1 MRRTAPFALSVA
13 TLLVTSLAQTP
24 AHAAAPANFDAQVRK
39 AALQVMKDNGIAG
52 LAIAVT
58 DNGEQHFYNFG
69 VASKQNKQPVSSDTL
84 FEIGSVSK
92 TFTATLAGFAQA
104 AGKLKLEDSPT
115 RYIKELRGSALDK
128 VTLTQLATH
137 VTGGFPL
144 QLPDEVKTP
153 QQLTDYYKNWQP
165 QYPADTQRSYAN
177 PSVGLLGIATA
188 RALDVPFKTAL
199 QRNVFAPLG
208 LSNTHID
215 VPVTRQATYAQGY
228 DKDDAPVRVN
238 PDQIADEAYGVKSSS
253 RDLLRFVQIQ
263 LGEIKLGAKLQAA
276 VDATRTGYYQ
286 VGPMTQDL
294 IWEQYAYPP
303 KLADLQQYNGSRM
316 VLESQP
322 VTALRKPLPP
332 QQDVWV
338 NKTGATGGFGAYV
351 AFVPSRHRGIVILAN
366 RNYPNEVRVK
376 LAWDILSKLN

>member
-1 MRRTAPFALSVA
+1 MHRTAPLVLSL
-13 TLLVTSLAQTP
+13 TSLLVASLAQ
-24 AHAAAPANFDAQVRK
+24 AAPPDFDAKVNKLAQ
-39 AALQVMKDNGIAG
+39 QVMREQNIAG
-52 LAIAVT
+52 LAIGVT
-58 DNGEQHFYNFG
+58 DHGEQRFYNFG
-69 VASKQNKQPVSSDTL
+69 VASKENKQPVSSDTL

-104 AGKLKLEDSPT
+104 ADKLKLQDSPT
-115 RYIKELRGSALDK
+115 RYLKELRGSALDK
-128 VTLTQLATH
+128 VTLIQLATH
-137 VTGGFPL
+137 TAGGFPL

-153 QQLTDYYKNWQP
+153 QQLTDYYRNWQP
-165 QYPADTQRSYAN
+165 QYPAGTQRSYAN
-177 PSVGLLGIATA
+177 PSIGLLGIATA
-188 RALDVPFKTAL
+188 RALDVPFKTAM

-215 VPVTRQATYAQGY
+215 VPVTRQAIYAQGY

-253 RDLLRFVQIQ
+253 RDLLRFVQVQ
-263 LGEIKLGAKLQAA
+263 LGEVKLGDKLRAA

-303 KLADLQQYNGSRM
+303 KLAELQQYNGSSM
-316 VLESQP
+316 VLQSQP

-332 QQDVWV
+332 QQEVWL

-351 AFVPSRHRGIVILAN
+351 AFVPSKQRGIVILAN

>member
-1 MRRTAPFALSVA
+1 MRRTAPLALSLIA
-13 TLLVTSLAQTP
+13 LTFAHLAQ
-24 AHAAAPANFDAQVRK
+24 AASADFDTQVRK
-39 AALQVMKDNGIAG
+39 AAQQVMKENGIAG
-52 LAIAVT
+52 LAIGIT
-58 DNGEQHFYNFG
+58 DHGEQHFYNFG
-69 VASKQNKQPVSSDTL
+69 VASKASKQPVSSDTL

-104 AGKLKLEDSPT
+104 AGKLKLDQSPT
-115 RYIKELRGSALDK
+115 LYMKELRGSALDK
-128 VTLTQLATH
+128 VTLLHLATH
-137 VTGGFPL
+137 TAGGFPL

-153 QQLTDYYKNWQP
+153 AQLTDYYRTWQP
-165 QYPADTQRSYAN
+165 QYPVGSQRTYAN

-188 RALDVPFKTAL
+188 RALDLPFNTAM
-199 QRNVFAPLG
+199 QRNILAPMG

-228 DKDDAPVRVN
+228 DKDDQPVRVN
-238 PDQIADEAYGVKSSS
+238 PDLVADEAYGVKTSS
-253 RDLLRFVQIQ
+253 RDLLRFVQAQ
-263 LGEIKLGAKLQAA
+263 LGEIRLGPKLQAA
-276 VDATRTGYYQ
+276 LDATRTGYYK

-303 KLADLQQYNGSRM
+303 KLADLQQYNGGQIIQG
-316 VLESQP
+316 SQE
-322 VTALRKPLPP
+322 VTAIRPPLKP

-351 AFVPSRHRGIVILAN
+351 AFVPSRQRGIVLLAN

-376 LAWDILSKLN
+376 LAWDLLSKLD

>member
-1 MRRTAPFALSVA
+1 MHRTAPILLALLP
-13 TLLVTSLAQTP
+13 LLVTGLAQ
-24 AHAAAPANFDAQVRK
+24 AAPPDFDAKVNKLAQ
-39 AALQVMKDNGIAG
+39 QVMREQNIAG
-52 LAIAVT
+52 LAIGVT
-58 DNGEQHFYNFG
+58 DRGEQHFYNFG
-69 VASKQNKQPVSSDTL
+69 MASKESRQPVSSDTL

-104 AGKLKLEDSPT
+104 VGKLRLEQSPT
-115 RYIKELRGSALDK
+115 LYMKELRGSALDK
-128 VTLTQLATH
+128 VTLIQLATH

-153 QQLTDYYKNWQP
+153 QQLTDYYRSWQP

-177 PSVGLLGIATA
+177 PSIGLLGIATA
-188 RALDVPFKTAL
+188 RALDVPFKTAM
-199 QRNVFAPLG
+199 QRNIFAPLG

-215 VPVTRQATYAQGY
+215 VPVTRQAIYAQGY

-238 PDQIADEAYGVKSSS
+238 PDQVADEAYGVKSSS
-253 RDLLRFVQIQ
+253 RDLLRFVQVQ
-263 LGEIKLGAKLQAA
+263 LGEVKLGDKLRAA

-294 IWEQYAYPP
+294 VWEQYVYPP
-303 KLADLQQYNGSRM
+303 KLAELQQYNGSGM
-316 VLESQP
+316 ILQSQP

-351 AFVPSRHRGIVILAN
+351 AFVPSKQRGIVILAN

>member
-1 MRRTAPFALSVA
+1 MRRTAPFALSFA
-13 TLLVTSLAQTP
+13 ALVYASLTALP
-24 AHAAAPANFDAQVRK
+24 AHAAAPADFDAKVNKLAQ
-39 AALQVMKDNGIAG
+39 QVMKDNGIAG
-52 LAIAVT
+52 LAIGVT
-58 DNGEQHFYNFG
+58 DNGEEHFYNFG
-69 VASKQNKQPVSSDTL
+69 VASKASKQPVTNDTL

-92 TFTATLAGFAQA
+92 VFTATLAGFAQA
-104 AGKLKLEDSPT
+104 SGKLKLQDSPT
-115 RYIKELRGSALDK
+115 RYMKELRGSALDK
-128 VTLTQLATH
+128 VTLIQLATH
-137 VTGGFPL
+137 VSGGFPL

-153 QQLTDYYKNWQP
+153 QQLTDYYKTWQP
-165 QYPADTQRSYAN
+165 QYLANTQRTYAN

-188 RALDVPFKTAL
+188 RALDVPFKTAM

-215 VPVTRQATYAQGY
+215 VPVTRQNAYAQGY

-238 PDQIADEAYGVKSSS
+238 PDQVADEAYGVKSSS
-253 RDLLRFVQIQ
+253 RDLLRFVQVQ
-263 LGEIKLGAKLQAA
+263 LGGVKLGPKLQAA
-276 VDATRTGYYQ
+276 IDATRTGYYK

-303 KLADLQQYNGSRM
+303 KLAELQQYNGPSM
-316 VLESQP
+316 LQSQP

-351 AFVPSRHRGIVILAN
+351 AFVPSKQRGIVILAN

-376 LAWDILSKLN
+376 LAWDILSKLD

>member
-1 MRRTAPFALSVA
+1 MHRIAPLLFPLLFA
-13 TLLVTSLAQTP
+13 SLAQ
-24 AHAAAPANFDAQVRK
+24 AAPPDFDAKVNTLAQ
-39 AALQVMKDNGIAG
+39 QVMRDNGIAG
-52 LAIAVT
+52 LAIGVT
-58 DNGEQHFYNFG
+58 DRGEQRFYNFG
-69 VASKQNKQPVSSDTL
+69 VASKQSRQPVSSDTL

-104 AGKLKLEDSPT
+104 VGKLKLQDSPT
-115 RYIKELRGSALDK
+115 RYLKELRGSALDK
-128 VTLTQLATH
+128 VTLIQLATH
-137 VTGGFPL
+137 TAGGFGL
-144 QLPDEVKTP
+144 QLPEEVKTP
-153 QQLTDYYKNWQP
+153 QQLTDYYKGWQP
-165 QYPADTQRSYAN
+165 QYPAGSQRSYAN
-177 PSVGLLGIATA
+177 PSIALLGIATA
-188 RALDVPFKTAL
+188 RALDVPFKTAM

-215 VPVTRQATYAQGY
+215 VPVTRQAIYAQGY

-263 LGEIKLGAKLQAA
+263 LGEVTLGDKLRAA

-294 IWEQYAYPP
+294 VWEQYAYPP
-303 KLADLQQYNGSRM
+303 TLAELQQYNGSSM
-316 VLESQP
+316 LDTQP

-332 QQDVWV
+332 QQAVWV
-338 NKTGATGGFGAYV
+338 NKTGATGGFGTYV
-351 AFVPSRHRGIVILAN
+351 AFIPSKQRGIVILAN

-376 LAWDILSKLN
+376 LAWDILSKLD

>member
-1 MRRTAPFALSVA
+1 MRRTAPLALSLIA
-13 TLLVTSLAQTP
+13 LTFAHLAQ
-24 AHAAAPANFDAQVRK
+24 AASADFDAQVRK
-39 AALQVMKDNGIAG
+39 AAQQVMKENGIAG
-52 LAIAVT
+52 LAIGIT
-58 DNGEQHFYNFG
+58 DHGEQHFYNFG
-69 VASKQNKQPVSSDTL
+69 VASKASKQPVSSDTL

-104 AGKLKLEDSPT
+104 AGKLKLDQSPT
-115 RYIKELRGSALDK
+115 LYMKELRGSALDK
-128 VTLTQLATH
+128 VTLLHLATH
-137 VTGGFPL
+137 TAGGFPL

-153 QQLTDYYKNWQP
+153 AQLTDYYRTWQP
-165 QYPADTQRSYAN
+165 QYPVGSQRTYAN

-188 RALDVPFKTAL
+188 RALGLPFNTAM
-199 QRNVFAPLG
+199 QRNILAPMG

-228 DKDDAPVRVN
+228 DKDDQPVRVN
-238 PDQIADEAYGVKSSS
+238 PDLIADEAYGVKTSS
-253 RDLLRFVQIQ
+253 RDLLRFVQAQ
-263 LGEIKLGAKLQAA
+263 LGEIRLGPKLQAA
-276 VDATRTGYYQ
+276 LDATRTGYYK

-303 KLADLQQYNGSRM
+303 KLADLQQYNGGQM
-316 VLESQP
+316 IQDSQE
-322 VTALRKPLPP
+322 VTAIRPPLKP

-351 AFVPSRHRGIVILAN
+351 AFVPSRQRGIVLLAN

-376 LAWDILSKLN
+376 LAWDLLSKLD

>member
-1 MRRTAPFALSVA
+1 MHRTAP
-13 TLLVTSLAQTP
+13 LVFSLTSLLFAGLAQ
-24 AHAAAPANFDAQVRK
+24 AAPPDFDAKVNK
-39 AALQVMKDNGIAG
+39 LAEQVMREQNIAG
-52 LAIAVT
+52 LAIGIT
-58 DNGEQHFYNFG
+58 DHGEQRFYNFG
-69 VASKQNKQPVSSDTL
+69 VASKESKQPVSSDTL

-115 RYIKELRGSALDK
+115 RYLKELHGSALDK
-128 VTLTQLATH
+128 VTLIQLATH

-144 QLPDEVKTP
+144 QLPDQVKTP
-153 QQLTDYYKNWQP
+153 QQLTDYYRTWQP
-165 QYPADTQRSYAN
+165 QYPANTQRTYAN
-177 PSVGLLGIATA
+177 PSIGLLGIATA
-188 RALDVPFKTAL
+188 RALDVPFKTAM
-199 QRNVFAPLG
+199 QRNIFAPLG

-215 VPVTRQATYAQGY
+215 VPVTRQGIYAQGY

-263 LGEIKLGAKLQAA
+263 LGEVKLGDKLRSA

-294 IWEQYAYPP
+294 VWEQYAYPP
-303 KLADLQQYNGSRM
+303 KLAELQQYNGSSM
-316 VLESQP
+316 VLQSQP

-332 QQDVWV
+332 QQAVWV

-351 AFVPSRHRGIVILAN
+351 AFVPAKQRGIVILAN